1 MAVGASMQSLRELAK
16 PGIATVW
23 ATLLSFIP
31 GRRLYNWGGT
41 QEEMQARFQGDE
53 LMLEPDVRFIRAIT
67 VDRPPSE
74 VWPWV
79 AQIGRG
85 AGYYS
90 HDLLDNGGKPSADHL
105 LDIPPP
111 TVGDRN
117 EAIGKVMRVEP
128 GREIVWQVSG
138 VRFVGAAAAL
148 VLDYSVLP
156 HGADSS
162 RVVTLILGRVRGPT
176 AWLARRVFEVMDY
189 VMAPEQL
196 RGLKWRVET
205 YAERQKGEA
214 SAACAGAADHQRDG
228 IAYAGQTEGGA

>member
-1 MAVGASMQSLRELAK
+1 MQRLRELAK
-16 PGIATVW
+16 AGIATVW
-23 ATLLSFIP
+23 AALLSFVP

-53 LMLEPDVRFIRAIT
+53 LMLDPDVRLIRAIT

-90 HDLLDNGGKPSADHL
+90 YDLLDNGGKPSADHL

-111 TVGDRN
+111 ALGDRN
-117 EAIGKVMRVEP
+117 EAIGEVMRVEP

-138 VRFVGAAAAL
+138 VRFLGAAAGL
-148 VLDYSVLP
+148 VLGHTVLSE
-156 HGADSS
+156 GANGS
-162 RVVTLILGRVRGPT
+162 RVVTLILGRVRGRT
-176 AWLARRVFEVMDY
+176 AWLARRVFEVIDY
-189 VMAPEQL
+189 VMAAEQL

-205 YAERQKGEA
+205 YADRQKGEA
-214 SAACAGAADHQRDG
+214 GGPCVGAADHQRDG
-228 IAYAGQTEGGA
+228 IAYVGQAEAEA

>member
-1 MAVGASMQSLRELAK
+1 MRNLRELAK
-16 PGIATVW
+16 AGNDTVW
-23 ATLLSFIP
+23 ATLLSFLP

-41 QEEMQARFQGDE
+41 QEEIQARYQGDE
-53 LMLEPDVRFIRAIT
+53 LTPDPDVRFIRAIT

-90 HDLLDNGGKPSADHL
+90 YDLLDNGGKPSADHL

-111 TVGDRN
+111 ALGDRN
-117 EAIGKVMRVEP
+117 EEIGEVVRVEP
-128 GREIVWQVSG
+128 GKEIVWQVGG
-138 VRFVGAAAAL
+138 VRFLGAAAGM
-148 VLDYSVLP
+148 VLGYTVLP
-156 HGADSS
+156 HGANRS
-162 RVVTLILGRVRGPT
+162 RVVTLILGRLRGRT
-176 AWLARRVFEVMDY
+176 AWLARRVFEVIDY
-189 VMAPEQL
+189 VMALEQL

-205 YAERQKGEA
+205 FAERQKGEA
-214 SAACAGAADHQRDG
+214 GVPCAGAADHQRHG

>member
-1 MAVGASMQSLRELAK
+1 MRSLRELAK
-16 PGIATVW
+16 AGIATVW
-23 ATLLSFIP
+23 ATLLSFVP
-31 GRRLYNWGGT
+31 GRRLHNWGGT
-41 QEEMQARFQGDE
+41 QEEMRARSKGDE
-53 LMLEPDVRFIRAIT
+53 LLLDPDVRFIRAIT
-67 VDRPPSE
+67 VGGPPSE

-90 HDLLDNGGKPSADHL
+90 YDVLDNGGKPSADHL

-117 EAIGKVMRVEP
+117 EAIGRVMRVEP

-138 VRFVGAAAAL
+138 VGFVGATAAM
-148 VLDYSVLP
+148 VIDYTVLP
-156 HGADSS
+156 QGADSS
-162 RVVTLILGRVRGPT
+162 RVVTLILARVRGPT
-176 AWLARRVFEVMDY
+176 AWLARRVFEVIDY

-205 YAERQKGEA
+205 YAERQKEGA
-214 SAACAGAADHQRDG
+214 GAPCAGAADHQRDG
-228 IAYAGQTEGGA
+228 IAYAGQTESGA